1 MLKRPSMAIPT
12 FTDSHVDQLARVL
25 EAAATHNG
33 LTSLFREC
41 GIQEQGGNPKWE
53 RIKLAL
59 LIRQTQDRCGNNV
72 AAFIQAAMNPV
83 RFVNDDKA
91 RFDDLLN
98 RLNTVLAFAGLF
110 LRTDGKLEP
119 VQAAR
124 TIGEAKERAGRLRT
138 LLQQRQVHADVL
150 AFCKAELLQD
160 NYFHAVFEA
169 TKSVADKIRCKSGLT
184 SDGSELVDAAFSIK
198 APLIAINSLRTETEE
213 SEHKG
218 FANLLRGVFGTFRN
232 VTGHAPKIH
241 WRIEEQDA
249 LDLLTMVSYLH
260 RRLDNAVKVP
270 KAITTS

>member
-1 MLKRPSMAIPT
+1 MAIPT
-12 FTDSHVDQLARVL
+12 FTDSHVEQLARVL

-33 LTSLFREC
+33 LMSLFREC
-41 GIQEQGGNPKWE
+41 GIQEQGGTPKWE

-59 LIRQTQDRCGNNV
+59 LVRQKQDHCGNNV
-72 AAFIQAAMNPV
+72 VAFIQAAMNPV
-83 RFVNDDKA
+83 RFVNEDKS
-91 RFDDLLN
+91 RFDDLRS

-110 LRTDGKLEP
+110 LRTDGRLES

-124 TIGEAKERAGRLRT
+124 TIDEAKERAGRLRAR
-138 LLQQRQVHADVL
+138 LHQRQVHADVL

-169 TKSVADKIRCKSGLT
+169 TKSVADKIRRKAGLG
-184 SDGSELVDAAFSIK
+184 SDGSELVDTAFSIK
-198 APLIAINSLRTETEE
+198 APLIAINSLQTETEE

-232 VTGHAPKIH
+232 VTGHAPRIH

-260 RRLDNAVKVP
+260 RRLDSAVKVP
-270 KAITTS
+270 KPPTTNP